1 MGIHLNLKFQAKSLH
16 GPEIRKDGRGEI
28 RFFQRSALT
37 LSGAA
42 AANCCAAQPAMGNWE
57 DHQDCSK
64 WGTLNDE

>member
-1 MGIHLNLKFQAKSLH
+1 MGIHINLKFQAKSLH
-16 GPEIRKDGRGEI
+16 GQEIREI

-64 WGTLNDE
+64 MGDSK